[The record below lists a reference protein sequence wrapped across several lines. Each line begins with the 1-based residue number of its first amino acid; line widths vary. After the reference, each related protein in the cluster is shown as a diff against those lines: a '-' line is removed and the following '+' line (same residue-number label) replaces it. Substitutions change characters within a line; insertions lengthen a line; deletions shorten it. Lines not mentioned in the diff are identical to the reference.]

1 MISKKDLTEEDIK
14 FQYITPS
21 IQKVGYAPNL
31 IKMEYFFTDGKI
43 NVRENKA
50 QRSKGKKAD
59 YILFYKP
66 NQPIAIIEAKDNKK
80 EVAHGIQ
87 QAIDYARI
95 LDIPFAY
102 SSNGDAFYEHD
113 MLTGLERQIP
123 LEEFPTSSELW
134 ERYKNFK
141 GITQEQEKVI
151 NEPYYFMDVEEDRHQ
166 KVGKAKM
173 ADAIKGFC
181 EYLENKGYY
190 VGIYANSNYFNNF
203 IDTAKLSMYDKWL
216 AVWTSNKPSFKYGD
230 YGLWQNSSS
239 GYISGMR
246 VDTDYAYKDYP
257 SIIKNAGLNGYS
269 KGTPETPKVEP
280 TKKSNDEIATEV
292 INGKWGNGADRK
304 NALTN
309 AGYDYAAIQSIV
321 NARLG
326 VTPKSS
332 AKYHTVVKGDTLW
345 AIAKKYYGDGNRY
358 PEIARANNIAN
369 PNIISVGQKL
379 LIP

>member
-1 MISKKDLTEEDIK
+1 
-14 FQYITPS
+14 
-21 IQKVGYAPNL
+21 
-31 IKMEYFFTDGKI
+31 ME
-43 NVRENKA
+43 R
-50 QRSKGKKAD
+50 KG
-59 YILFYKP
+59 
-66 NQPIAIIEAKDNKK
+66 
-80 EVAHGIQ
+80 
-87 QAIDYARI
+87 
-95 LDIPFAY
+95 LDISSYQRGINFDVVKSNVDFLILRAGFTGWGGDGTNKNKDSCFEDFYNQSKARGIPVGAY
-102 SSNGDAFYEHD
+102 WYSCANTYD
-113 MLTGLERQIP
+113 
-123 LEEFPTSSELW
+123 
-134 ERYKNFK
+134 K
-141 GITQEQEKVI
+141 GRAEAEYLYNNCLRGKQFEYPI
-151 NEPYYFMDVEEDRHQ
+151 YMDVEEDRHQ
-166 KVGKAKM
+166 QVGKTRI

-257 SIIKNAGLNGYS
+257 TIIKKAGLNGYS

-292 INGKWGNGADRK
+292 INGNWGNGADRK

-309 AGYDYAAIQSIV
+309 AGYDYAVIQSIV

-326 VTPKSS
+326 VTSKPS

-345 AIAKKYYGDGNRY
+345 AIAKKYYGDGNKY

>member
-1 MISKKDLTEEDIK
+1 MERKGLDISSYQRGINFDVVKSNVD
-14 FQYITPS
+14 F
-21 IQKVGYAPNL
+21 L
-31 IKMEYFFTDGKI
+31 ILRAGFTGWGGDGT
-43 NVRENKA
+43 NK
-50 QRSKGKKAD
+50 
-59 YILFYKP
+59 
-66 NQPIAIIEAKDNKK
+66 NKDNCFEDFYNQSK
-80 EVAHGIQ
+80 ARGI
-87 QAIDYARI
+87 
-95 LDIPFAY
+95 PVGAY
-102 SSNGDAFYEHD
+102 WYSCANTYD
-113 MLTGLERQIP
+113 
-123 LEEFPTSSELW
+123 
-134 ERYKNFK
+134 K
-141 GITQEQEKVI
+141 GRAEAEYLYNNCLRGKQFEYPI
-151 NEPYYFMDVEEDRHQ
+151 YMDVEEDRHQ
-166 KVGKAKM
+166 QVGKSRM

-257 SIIKNAGLNGYS
+257 TIIKKAGLNGYL
-269 KGTPETPKVEP
+269 KGTPETPKIEP

-292 INGKWGNGADRK
+292 INGNWGNGADRK

-309 AGYDYAAIQSIV
+309 AGYDYAVIQSIV

-326 VTPKSS
+326 VTPKPS

-345 AIAKKYYGDGNRY
+345 AIAKKYYGDGNKY

>member
-1 MISKKDLTEEDIK
+1 MERKGLDISSYQKGINFDEIKSKVDFLILRAGFTGWGGDGTNKNKDSCFEDFYSKSKARGI
-14 FQYITPS
+14 P
-21 IQKVGYAPNL
+21 VGAYWYSCANTY
-31 IKMEYFFTDGKI
+31 E
-43 NVRENKA
+43 
-50 QRSKGKKAD
+50 KGKAEAEYLYNNCLKGKQFE
-59 YILFYKP
+59 Y
-66 NQPIAIIEAKDNKK
+66 PI
-80 EVAHGIQ
+80 
-87 QAIDYARI
+87 Y
-95 LDIPFAY
+95 
-102 SSNGDAFYEHD
+102 
-113 MLTGLERQIP
+113 
-123 LEEFPTSSELW
+123 
-134 ERYKNFK
+134 
-141 GITQEQEKVI
+141 
-151 NEPYYFMDVEEDRHQ
+151 MDVEEDRHQ
-166 KVGKAKM
+166 QVGKSRM

-257 SIIKNAGLNGYS
+257 TIIKKAGLNGYS
-269 KGTPETPKVEP
+269 KETPETPKVEP

-292 INGKWGNGADRK
+292 INGNWGNGADRK

-309 AGYDYAAIQSIV
+309 AGYDYAVIQSIV

-326 VTPKSS
+326 VTPKPS

-345 AIAKKYYGDGNRY
+345 AIAKKYYGDGNKY

>member
-1 MISKKDLTEEDIK
+1 MERKGLDISSYQKGINFDEIKSKVDFLILRAGFTGWGGDGTNKNKDSCFEDFYSKSKARGI
-14 FQYITPS
+14 P
-21 IQKVGYAPNL
+21 VGAYWYSCANTY
-31 IKMEYFFTDGKI
+31 E
-43 NVRENKA
+43 
-50 QRSKGKKAD
+50 KGKAEAEYLYNNCLKGKQFE
-59 YILFYKP
+59 Y
-66 NQPIAIIEAKDNKK
+66 PI
-80 EVAHGIQ
+80 
-87 QAIDYARI
+87 Y
-95 LDIPFAY
+95 
-102 SSNGDAFYEHD
+102 
-113 MLTGLERQIP
+113 
-123 LEEFPTSSELW
+123 
-134 ERYKNFK
+134 
-141 GITQEQEKVI
+141 
-151 NEPYYFMDVEEDRHQ
+151 MDVEEDRHQ
-166 KVGKAKM
+166 QVGKARI

-203 IDTAKLSMYDKWL
+203 IDTVKLSMYDKWL
-216 AVWTSNKPSFKYGD
+216 AVWTSNKQTFKYGD

-239 GYISGMR
+239 GYVSGMR
-246 VDTDYAYKDYP
+246 VDTD
-257 SIIKNAGLNGYS
+257 
-269 KGTPETPKVEP
+269 VEP

-292 INGKWGNGADRK
+292 INGNWGNGADRK

-326 VTPKSS
+326 VTPKPS

>member
-1 MISKKDLTEEDIK
+1 MERKGLDISSYQKGINFDEIKSKVDFLILRAGFTGWGGDGTNKNKDSCFEDFYSKSKARGI
-14 FQYITPS
+14 P
-21 IQKVGYAPNL
+21 VGAYWYSCANTY
-31 IKMEYFFTDGKI
+31 E
-43 NVRENKA
+43 
-50 QRSKGKKAD
+50 KGKAEAEYLYNNCLKGKQFE
-59 YILFYKP
+59 Y
-66 NQPIAIIEAKDNKK
+66 PI
-80 EVAHGIQ
+80 
-87 QAIDYARI
+87 Y
-95 LDIPFAY
+95 
-102 SSNGDAFYEHD
+102 
-113 MLTGLERQIP
+113 
-123 LEEFPTSSELW
+123 
-134 ERYKNFK
+134 
-141 GITQEQEKVI
+141 
-151 NEPYYFMDVEEDRHQ
+151 MDVEEDRHQ
-166 KVGKAKM
+166 QVGKARI

-203 IDTAKLSMYDKWL
+203 IDTVKLSMYDKWL
-216 AVWTSNKPSFKYGD
+216 AVWTSNKPTFKYGD

-239 GYISGMR
+239 GYVSGMR
-246 VDTDYAYKDYP
+246 VDTD
-257 SIIKNAGLNGYS
+257 
-269 KGTPETPKVEP
+269 VEP

-292 INGKWGNGADRK
+292 INGNWGNGADRK

-326 VTPKSS
+326 VTPKPS

>member
-1 MISKKDLTEEDIK
+1 MERKGLDISSYQKGINFDEIKSKVDFLILRAGFTGWGGDGTNKNKDSCFENFYSKSKARGI
-14 FQYITPS
+14 P
-21 IQKVGYAPNL
+21 VGAYWYSCANTY
-31 IKMEYFFTDGKI
+31 E
-43 NVRENKA
+43 
-50 QRSKGKKAD
+50 KGKAEAEYLYNNCLKGKQFE
-59 YILFYKP
+59 Y
-66 NQPIAIIEAKDNKK
+66 PI
-80 EVAHGIQ
+80 
-87 QAIDYARI
+87 Y
-95 LDIPFAY
+95 
-102 SSNGDAFYEHD
+102 
-113 MLTGLERQIP
+113 
-123 LEEFPTSSELW
+123 
-134 ERYKNFK
+134 
-141 GITQEQEKVI
+141 
-151 NEPYYFMDVEEDRHQ
+151 MDVEEDRHQ
-166 KVGKAKM
+166 QVGKSRM

-216 AVWTSNKPSFKYGD
+216 AVWTSNKPSFKYCD

-257 SIIKNAGLNGYS
+257 TIIKKAGLNGYS
-269 KGTPETPKVEP
+269 KGIPETPKVEP

-292 INGKWGNGADRK
+292 INGNWGNGADRK

-309 AGYDYAAIQSIV
+309 AGYDYAVIQSIV

-326 VTPKSS
+326 VTPKPS

-345 AIAKKYYGDGNRY
+345 AIAKKYYGDGNKY

>member
-1 MISKKDLTEEDIK
+1 MERKGLDISSYQKGINFDEIKSKVDFLILRAGFTGWGGDGTNKNKDSCFEDFYSKSKARGI
-14 FQYITPS
+14 P
-21 IQKVGYAPNL
+21 VGAYWYSCANTY
-31 IKMEYFFTDGKI
+31 E
-43 NVRENKA
+43 
-50 QRSKGKKAD
+50 KGKAEAEYLYNNCLKGKQFE
-59 YILFYKP
+59 Y
-66 NQPIAIIEAKDNKK
+66 PI
-80 EVAHGIQ
+80 
-87 QAIDYARI
+87 Y
-95 LDIPFAY
+95 
-102 SSNGDAFYEHD
+102 
-113 MLTGLERQIP
+113 
-123 LEEFPTSSELW
+123 
-134 ERYKNFK
+134 
-141 GITQEQEKVI
+141 
-151 NEPYYFMDVEEDRHQ
+151 MDVEEDRHQ
-166 KVGKAKM
+166 QVGKSRM

-257 SIIKNAGLNGYS
+257 TIIKKAGLNGYS

-292 INGKWGNGADRK
+292 INGNWGNGADRK

-309 AGYDYAAIQSIV
+309 AGYDYAVIQSIV

-326 VTPKSS
+326 VTPKPS
-332 AKYHTVVKGDTLW
+332 AKYNTVIKGDTLW
-345 AIAKKYYGDGNRY
+345 AIAKKYYGDGNKY

>member
-1 MISKKDLTEEDIK
+1 
-14 FQYITPS
+14 
-21 IQKVGYAPNL
+21 
-31 IKMEYFFTDGKI
+31 ME
-43 NVRENKA
+43 R
-50 QRSKGKKAD
+50 KG
-59 YILFYKP
+59 
-66 NQPIAIIEAKDNKK
+66 
-80 EVAHGIQ
+80 
-87 QAIDYARI
+87 
-95 LDIPFAY
+95 LDISSYQRGINFDVVKSNVDFLILRAGFTGWGGDGTNKNKDSCFEDFYNQSKARGIPVGAY
-102 SSNGDAFYEHD
+102 WYSCANTYD
-113 MLTGLERQIP
+113 
-123 LEEFPTSSELW
+123 
-134 ERYKNFK
+134 K
-141 GITQEQEKVI
+141 GRAEAEYLYNNCLRGKQFEYPI
-151 NEPYYFMDVEEDRHQ
+151 YMDVEEDRHQ
-166 KVGKAKM
+166 QVGKSRM

-257 SIIKNAGLNGYS
+257 TIIKKAGLNGYL

-292 INGKWGNGADRK
+292 INGNWGNGADRK

-309 AGYDYAAIQSIV
+309 AGYDYAVIQSIV

-326 VTPKSS
+326 VTPKPS

-345 AIAKKYYGDGNRY
+345 AIAKKYYGDGNKY

>member
-1 MISKKDLTEEDIK
+1 MERKGLDISSYQRGINFDVVKSNVDFLILRAGFTGWGGDGTNKNKDSCFEDFYNQSKARGI
-14 FQYITPS
+14 P
-21 IQKVGYAPNL
+21 VGAYWYSCANTY
-31 IKMEYFFTDGKI
+31 E
-43 NVRENKA
+43 
-50 QRSKGKKAD
+50 KGKAEAEYLYNNCLKGKQFE
-59 YILFYKP
+59 Y
-66 NQPIAIIEAKDNKK
+66 PI
-80 EVAHGIQ
+80 
-87 QAIDYARI
+87 Y
-95 LDIPFAY
+95 
-102 SSNGDAFYEHD
+102 
-113 MLTGLERQIP
+113 
-123 LEEFPTSSELW
+123 
-134 ERYKNFK
+134 
-141 GITQEQEKVI
+141 
-151 NEPYYFMDVEEDRHQ
+151 MDVEEDRHQ
-166 KVGKAKM
+166 QVGKSRM

-257 SIIKNAGLNGYS
+257 TIIKKAGLNGYL
-269 KGTPETPKVEP
+269 KGTPETPKIEP

-292 INGKWGNGADRK
+292 INGNWGNGADRK

-309 AGYDYAAIQSIV
+309 AGYDYAVIQSIV

-326 VTPKSS
+326 VTPKPS

-345 AIAKKYYGDGNRY
+345 AIAKKYYGDGNKY

>member
-1 MISKKDLTEEDIK
+1 MERKGLDISSYQNGINFDEIKSKVDFLILRAGFTGWGGNGTNKNKDSCFEDFYSKSKARGI
-14 FQYITPS
+14 P
-21 IQKVGYAPNL
+21 VGAYWYSCANNY
-31 IKMEYFFTDGKI
+31 E
-43 NVRENKA
+43 
-50 QRSKGKKAD
+50 KGKAEAEYLYNNCLKGKQFE
-59 YILFYKP
+59 Y
-66 NQPIAIIEAKDNKK
+66 PI
-80 EVAHGIQ
+80 
-87 QAIDYARI
+87 Y
-95 LDIPFAY
+95 
-102 SSNGDAFYEHD
+102 
-113 MLTGLERQIP
+113 
-123 LEEFPTSSELW
+123 
-134 ERYKNFK
+134 
-141 GITQEQEKVI
+141 
-151 NEPYYFMDVEEDRHQ
+151 MDVEEDRHQ
-166 KVGKAKM
+166 QVGKSRM

-257 SIIKNAGLNGYS
+257 TIIKKAGLNGYL

-292 INGKWGNGADRK
+292 INGNWGNGADRK

-309 AGYDYAAIQSIV
+309 AGYDYAVIQSIV

-326 VTPKSS
+326 VTPKPS

-345 AIAKKYYGDGNRY
+345 AIAKKYYGDGNKY

>member
-1 MISKKDLTEEDIK
+1 MERKGLDISSYQKGINFDEIKSKVDFLILRTGFTGWGGDGTNKNKDSCFEDFYSKSKARGI
-14 FQYITPS
+14 P
-21 IQKVGYAPNL
+21 VGAYWYSCANTY
-31 IKMEYFFTDGKI
+31 E
-43 NVRENKA
+43 
-50 QRSKGKKAD
+50 KGKAEAEYLYNNCLKGKQFE
-59 YILFYKP
+59 Y
-66 NQPIAIIEAKDNKK
+66 PI
-80 EVAHGIQ
+80 
-87 QAIDYARI
+87 Y
-95 LDIPFAY
+95 
-102 SSNGDAFYEHD
+102 
-113 MLTGLERQIP
+113 
-123 LEEFPTSSELW
+123 
-134 ERYKNFK
+134 
-141 GITQEQEKVI
+141 
-151 NEPYYFMDVEEDRHQ
+151 MDVEEDRHQ
-166 KVGKAKM
+166 QVGKSKM

-190 VGIYANSNYFNNF
+190 VGIYANSNYFNNY

-257 SIIKNAGLNGYS
+257 SIIRNAGLNGYS
-269 KGTPETPKVEP
+269 KGTSETPKVEP
-280 TKKSNDEIATEV
+280 TQKSNDEIATEV
-292 INGKWGNGADRK
+292 INGNWGNGADRK

-326 VTPKSS
+326 VTPKPA

-345 AIAKKYYGDGNRY
+345 DIAKKYYGDGNRY
-358 PEIARANNIAN
+358 PEIVRANNIAN

>member
-1 MISKKDLTEEDIK
+1 MERKGLDISSYQKEINFDEIKSKVDFLILRAGFTGWGGDGTNKNKDSCFEDFYSKSKARGI
-14 FQYITPS
+14 P
-21 IQKVGYAPNL
+21 VGAYWYSCANTY
-31 IKMEYFFTDGKI
+31 E
-43 NVRENKA
+43 
-50 QRSKGKKAD
+50 KGKAEAEYLYNNCLKGKQFE
-59 YILFYKP
+59 Y
-66 NQPIAIIEAKDNKK
+66 PI
-80 EVAHGIQ
+80 
-87 QAIDYARI
+87 Y
-95 LDIPFAY
+95 
-102 SSNGDAFYEHD
+102 
-113 MLTGLERQIP
+113 
-123 LEEFPTSSELW
+123 
-134 ERYKNFK
+134 
-141 GITQEQEKVI
+141 
-151 NEPYYFMDVEEDRHQ
+151 MDVEEDRHQ
-166 KVGKAKM
+166 QVGKSRM

-257 SIIKNAGLNGYS
+257 TIIKKAGLNGYS

-292 INGKWGNGADRK
+292 INGNWGNGADRK

-309 AGYDYAAIQSIV
+309 AGYDYAVIQSIV

-326 VTPKSS
+326 VTPKPS

-345 AIAKKYYGDGNRY
+345 AIAKKYYGDGNKY

>member
-1 MISKKDLTEEDIK
+1 
-14 FQYITPS
+14 
-21 IQKVGYAPNL
+21 
-31 IKMEYFFTDGKI
+31 ME
-43 NVRENKA
+43 R
-50 QRSKGKKAD
+50 KG
-59 YILFYKP
+59 
-66 NQPIAIIEAKDNKK
+66 
-80 EVAHGIQ
+80 
-87 QAIDYARI
+87 
-95 LDIPFAY
+95 LDI
-102 SSNGDAFYEHD
+102 SSY
-113 MLTGLERQIP
+113 Q
-123 LEEFPTSSELW
+123 
-134 ERYKNFK
+134 K
-141 GITQEQEKVI
+141 GINFDEIKSNVDFLILRAGFTGWGGDGTNKNKDSCFEDFYNQSKARGIPVGAYWYSCANTYDKGRAEAEYLYNNCLRGKQFEYPI
-151 NEPYYFMDVEEDRHQ
+151 YIDVEEDRHQ
-166 KVGKAKM
+166 QVGKARI

-181 EYLENKGYY
+181 EYLESKGYY

-203 IDTAKLSMYDKWL
+203 IDTAKLYMYDKWL

-269 KGTPETPKVEP
+269 KGTQETPKVEP

-292 INGKWGNGADRK
+292 INGNWGNGADRK

-326 VTPKSS
+326 VTAKPSV
-332 AKYHTVVKGDTLW
+332 KYHTVVKGDTLW

>member
-1 MISKKDLTEEDIK
+1 MERKGLDISSYQKEINFDEIKSKVDFLILRAGFTGWGGDGTNKNKDSCFENFYSKSKARGI
-14 FQYITPS
+14 P
-21 IQKVGYAPNL
+21 VGAYWYSCANTY
-31 IKMEYFFTDGKI
+31 E
-43 NVRENKA
+43 
-50 QRSKGKKAD
+50 KGKAEAEYLYNNCLKGKQFE
-59 YILFYKP
+59 Y
-66 NQPIAIIEAKDNKK
+66 PI
-80 EVAHGIQ
+80 
-87 QAIDYARI
+87 Y
-95 LDIPFAY
+95 
-102 SSNGDAFYEHD
+102 
-113 MLTGLERQIP
+113 
-123 LEEFPTSSELW
+123 
-134 ERYKNFK
+134 
-141 GITQEQEKVI
+141 
-151 NEPYYFMDVEEDRHQ
+151 MDVEEDRHQ
-166 KVGKAKM
+166 QVGKSRM

-257 SIIKNAGLNGYS
+257 TIIKKAGLNGYS

-292 INGKWGNGADRK
+292 INGNWGNGADRK

-309 AGYDYAAIQSIV
+309 AGYDYAVIQSIV

-326 VTPKSS
+326 VTPKPS

-345 AIAKKYYGDGNRY
+345 AIAKKYYGDGNKY

>member
-1 MISKKDLTEEDIK
+1 MERKGLDISSYQKGINFDEIKSKVDFLILRAGFTGWGGDGTNKNKDSCFEDFYSK
-14 FQYITPS
+14 S
-21 IQKVGYAPNL
+21 KVRGIPVGAYWYSCANTY
-31 IKMEYFFTDGKI
+31 E
-43 NVRENKA
+43 
-50 QRSKGKKAD
+50 KGKAEAEYLYNNCLKGKQFE
-59 YILFYKP
+59 Y
-66 NQPIAIIEAKDNKK
+66 PI
-80 EVAHGIQ
+80 
-87 QAIDYARI
+87 Y
-95 LDIPFAY
+95 
-102 SSNGDAFYEHD
+102 
-113 MLTGLERQIP
+113 
-123 LEEFPTSSELW
+123 
-134 ERYKNFK
+134 
-141 GITQEQEKVI
+141 
-151 NEPYYFMDVEEDRHQ
+151 MDVEEDRHQ
-166 KVGKAKM
+166 QVGKARI

-292 INGKWGNGADRK
+292 INGNWGNGADRK

-309 AGYDYAAIQSIV
+309 AGYDYAVIQSIV

-326 VTPKSS
+326 VTPKPS

-345 AIAKKYYGDGNRY
+345 AIAKKYYGDGNKY

>member
-1 MISKKDLTEEDIK
+1 MERKGLDISSYQKGINFDEIKSKVDFLILRAGFTGWGGDGTNKNKDSCFEDFYNKSKAREI
-14 FQYITPS
+14 P
-21 IQKVGYAPNL
+21 VGAYWYSCANTY
-31 IKMEYFFTDGKI
+31 E
-43 NVRENKA
+43 
-50 QRSKGKKAD
+50 KGKAEAEYLYNNCLKGKQFE
-59 YILFYKP
+59 Y
-66 NQPIAIIEAKDNKK
+66 PI
-80 EVAHGIQ
+80 
-87 QAIDYARI
+87 Y
-95 LDIPFAY
+95 
-102 SSNGDAFYEHD
+102 
-113 MLTGLERQIP
+113 
-123 LEEFPTSSELW
+123 
-134 ERYKNFK
+134 
-141 GITQEQEKVI
+141 
-151 NEPYYFMDVEEDRHQ
+151 MDVEEDRHQ
-166 KVGKAKM
+166 QVGKSRM

-257 SIIKNAGLNGYS
+257 TIIKKAGLNGYS

-292 INGKWGNGADRK
+292 INGNWGNGADRK

-309 AGYDYAAIQSIV
+309 AGYDYAVIQSIV

-326 VTPKSS
+326 VTPKPS

-345 AIAKKYYGDGNRY
+345 AIAKKYYGDGNKY